1 MDHRI
6 ALLRE
11 GYVQGLIDLE
21 AFEEFVGWI
30 VEGRQVALPIDV
42 AQLGVRFR
50 STDAPGGV
58 DVYRPIAPSMWG
70 VLKTEWTESQFTS

>member
-30 VEGRQVALPIDV
+30 VEGRNVALPIDV
-42 AQLGVRFR
+42 AQLGVRF
-50 STDAPGGV
+50 TDARGSIS
-58 DVYRPIAPSMWG
+58 VYRPSTYGYASA
-70 VLKTEWTESQFTS
+70 LKTMWTESQFRS